1 MPDDQN
7 WRLKADLGSAHDLD
21 QFLDRVRSGPAGDTQ
36 IPGDVVITHDGKDLF
51 AYAASEESINSA
63 RAAIQSLANTTI
75 AISHWQQSLDD
86 WVQVDPPLSGEA
98 RRREEAVERDE
109 GEREHRTLVC
119 SAGRMVR
126 REIEQSMQESAA
138 ALGLKLQIIEHPHL
152 LTCQVLFEV
161 EGPRR
166 KVDEFANGLNEEEMA
181 TIRTE
186 RAVMMSPL

>member
-21 QFLDRVRSGPAGDTQ
+21 EFLDRVRSEPAGDTQ
-36 IPGDVVITHDGKDLF
+36 IAGDVVITHDGKDLF
-51 AYAASEESINSA
+51 AYAASEGSIDSA
-63 RAAIQSLANTTI
+63 RAAIRSLTNARI
-75 AISHWQQSLDD
+75 VISHWEQSVDD
-86 WVQVDPPLSGEA
+86 WIQVDPPLSGEA
-98 RRREEAVERDE
+98 KRREEAGERDE
-109 GEREHRTLVC
+109 GAQEHRTLVC

-126 REIEQSMQESAA
+126 REIEQSMQESAG

-161 EGPRR
+161 EGPKH
-166 KVDEFANGLNEEEMA
+166 KVDEFANGLKEEEME